1 MFKKGQLVRS
11 RKYRDLYV
19 VDQEATHRAGYV
31 WCKPLTK
38 KFWIH
43 NTMLFSIERLELIGN
58 NYKAK

>member
-19 VDQEATHRAGYV
+19 VDRAATTEV
-31 WCKPLTK
+31 WCWAKRVFAKRLAPS
-38 KFWIH
+38 I
-43 NTMLFSIERLELIGN
+43 LFPIERLELIGN